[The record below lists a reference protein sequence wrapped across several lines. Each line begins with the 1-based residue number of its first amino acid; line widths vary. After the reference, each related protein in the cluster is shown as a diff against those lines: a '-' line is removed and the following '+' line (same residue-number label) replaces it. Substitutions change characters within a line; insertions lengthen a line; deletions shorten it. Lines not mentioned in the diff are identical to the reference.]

1 MKIRRHSESHIV
13 ELDDGTTWRVFPG
26 DLDVTINWRP
36 DTDLKLVHIDD
47 EISSHALI
55 SASDNSRVRRR
66 VKKLKL
72 RKGGSFPTFLVL
84 DGCCTTSL
92 PWTLE

>member
-1 MKIRRHSESHIV
+1 MNA
-13 ELDDGTTWRVFPG
+13 DDFRIGVFHGNEDIGPAFPDG
-26 DLDVTINWRP
+26 DRLC
-36 DTDLKLVHIDD
+36 H
-47 EISSHALI
+47 
-55 SASDNSRVRRR
+55 VRSRR

>member
-1 MKIRRHSESHIV
+1 MWPASQY
-13 ELDDGTTWRVFPG
+13 GTARLG
-26 DLDVTINWRP
+26 DIET
-36 DTDLKLVHIDD
+36 LKPV
-47 EISSHALI
+47 SGP
-55 SASDNSRVRRR
+55 RR

>member
-1 MKIRRHSESHIV
+1 MNDLADKEFQLALAVLENCRRYIAAHKTQRW
-13 ELDDGTTWRVFPG
+13 D
-26 DLDVTINWRP
+26 
-36 DTDLKLVHIDD
+36 
-47 EISSHALI
+47 A
-55 SASDNSRVRRR
+55 RR

>member
-1 MKIRRHSESHIV
+1 MRFTGAERRNNAGVVGGATEHCSLGAV
-13 ELDDGTTWRVFPG
+13 EQSNAKGTPRYATIARA
-26 DLDVTINWRP
+26 DEDVPAKMR
-36 DTDLKLVHIDD
+36 
-47 EISSHALI
+47 S
-55 SASDNSRVRRR
+55 RR

>member
-1 MKIRRHSESHIV
+1 MSAVALHLEDVGLAKPGLYDQKLSEWKKRRCSQ
-13 ELDDGTTWRVFPG
+13 D
-26 DLDVTINWRP
+26 
-36 DTDLKLVHIDD
+36 
-47 EISSHALI
+47 
-55 SASDNSRVRRR
+55 SAPRR

>member
-1 MKIRRHSESHIV
+1 MSETGS
-13 ELDDGTTWRVFPG
+13 TTGWGVG
-26 DLDVTINWRP
+26 
-36 DTDLKLVHIDD
+36 
-47 EISSHALI
+47 SSI
-55 SASDNSRVRRR
+55 PSVSRR

-72 RKGGSFPTFLVL
+72 RNGGSFPTFFVL